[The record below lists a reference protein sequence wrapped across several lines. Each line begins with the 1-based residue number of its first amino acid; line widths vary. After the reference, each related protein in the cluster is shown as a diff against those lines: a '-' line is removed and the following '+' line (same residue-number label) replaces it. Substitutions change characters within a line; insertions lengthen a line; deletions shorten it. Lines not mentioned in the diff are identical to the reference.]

1 MRKAL
6 VTGGTRGIGLSC
18 VEVLTKKGFDVYY
31 TGRNEP
37 VAPFDGFLKADF
49 STREGISDFC
59 ATISDLE
66 IDVLVNNA
74 GVNNPKPL
82 SEIDFPDIDWAFNIN
97 LIAPL
102 NITKTVVPHM
112 IQNKWGRV
120 INIGS
125 ILGEISREFR
135 SIYSITKSGLV
146 GMTRA
151 HSAEFAKFGVLV
163 NCVAPGYLD
172 TDLTRKN
179 LGPLGM
185 QEISKQIPV
194 GHLGSPR
201 DIAEIVSYLA
211 SESSSF
217 ITGQVF
223 TVDGGFLA
231 V

>member
-18 VEVLTKKGFDVYY
+18 VEILTKRGFDVYY
-31 TGRNEP
+31 TGRSEP
-37 VAPFDGFLKADF
+37 TDSFGGFLKADF

-59 ATISDLE
+59 SKITEIK

-82 SEIDFPDIDWAFNIN
+82 SEINFPDIDWAFNIN

-102 NITKTVVPHM
+102 MITKAVIPHM
-112 IQNKWGRV
+112 IENNWGRV

-172 TDLTRKN
+172 TDLTRTN
-179 LGPLGM
+179 LGPQGM
-185 QEISKQIPV
+185 QDISKQIPV
-194 GHLGSPR
+194 GHLGVPK
-201 DIAEIVSYLA
+201 DIAEIVSFLA

-217 ITGQVF
+217 ITGQVL

>member
-1 MRKAL
+1 MRRAL

-18 VEVLTKKGFDVYY
+18 VEILTKSGFEVFY
-31 TGRNEP
+31 TGRSEP
-37 VAPFDGFLKADF
+37 ENAVSGFIKADF
-49 STREGISDFC
+49 SSRESISDFC
-59 ATISDLE
+59 SRLSEFKFDI
-66 IDVLVNNA
+66 LVNNA

-82 SEIDFPDIDWAFNIN
+82 FEIDFPDIDWAFNIN

-102 NITKTVVPHM
+102 IITKTVVPHM
-112 IQNKWGRV
+112 IKNNWGRV

-125 ILGEISREFR
+125 ILGEVSREFR
-135 SIYSITKSGLV
+135 SIYSMTKSGIV

-179 LGPLGM
+179 LGTSGM

-201 DIAEIVSYLA
+201 DIAEIVRYLA
-211 SESSSF
+211 SDSSAF

-223 TVDGGFLA
+223 TIDGGFLA

>member
-18 VEVLTKKGFDVYY
+18 VEILTKRGFDVYY
-31 TGRNEP
+31 TGRSKP
-37 VAPFDGFLKADF
+37 IDSFGGFLKADF

-59 ATISDLE
+59 SKISE
-66 IDVLVNNA
+66 IKIDVLVNNA

-82 SEIDFPDIDWAFNIN
+82 SDIDFPDIDWAFNIN
-97 LIAPL
+97 VIAPL

-112 IQNKWGRV
+112 IDNNWGRV

-223 TVDGGFLA
+223 TIDGGFLA

>member
-18 VEVLTKKGFDVYY
+18 VEILTNRGFDVYY
-31 TGRNEP
+31 TGRSKP
-37 VAPFDGFLKADF
+37 IDSFGGFLKADF

-59 ATISDLE
+59 SKISE
-66 IDVLVNNA
+66 IKIDVLVNNA

-82 SEIDFPDIDWAFNIN
+82 SDIDFPDIDWAFNIN
-97 LIAPL
+97 VIAPL

-112 IQNKWGRV
+112 IDNNWGRV

-223 TVDGGFLA
+223 TVDGGYLG

>member
-1 MRKAL
+1 
-6 VTGGTRGIGLSC
+6 
-18 VEVLTKKGFDVYY
+18 
-31 TGRNEP
+31 
-37 VAPFDGFLKADF
+37 LKADF
-49 STREGISDFC
+49 SSREGISEFC
-59 ATISDLE
+59 SEISELE

-74 GVNNPKPL
+74 GVNNPIPL
-82 SEIDFPDIDWAFNIN
+82 SNIEFPDIDWAFNIN
-97 LIAPL
+97 VIAPL

-112 IQNKWGRV
+112 IDNNWGRV

>member
-18 VEVLTKKGFDVYY
+18 VEILTKRGFDVYY
-31 TGRNEP
+31 TGRSEP
-37 VAPFDGFLKADF
+37 VDSFGGFLKADF

-59 ATISDLE
+59 LKISE
-66 IDVLVNNA
+66 IKIDVLVNNA

-102 NITKTVVPHM
+102 SITKTVVPHM
-112 IQNKWGRV
+112 IDNNWGRV

-223 TVDGGFLA
+223 TVDGGYLG

>member
-18 VEVLTKKGFDVYY
+18 VELLTEQGFDVYY
-31 TGRNEP
+31 TGRNEQ
-37 VAPFDGFLKADF
+37 ATGFNGFLKADF
-49 STREGISDFC
+49 SSREGISEFC
-59 ATISDLE
+59 SKISELE

-82 SEIDFPDIDWAFNIN
+82 SDIEFPDIDWAFNIN

-102 NITKTVVPHM
+102 NITKAVVPHM
-112 IQNKWGRV
+112 IQNNWGRV

-135 SIYSITKSGLV
+135 SVYSITKSGLV
-146 GMTRA
+146 GMTKA

-194 GHLGSPR
+194 GHLGNPS
-201 DIAEIVSYLA
+201 DIAEIVSFLA
-211 SESSSF
+211 SDSSAF
-217 ITGQVF
+217 ISGQVF
-223 TVDGGFLA
+223 TVDGGYLG

>member
-18 VEVLTKKGFDVYY
+18 VQNLTKHGFDVYY
-31 TGRNEP
+31 TGRSAP
-37 VAPFDGFLKADF
+37 VDSFSRFLKADF

-59 ATISDLE
+59 SKISEIE

-194 GHLGSPR
+194 GHFGSPK
-201 DIAEIVSYLA
+201 DIAEIVCYLA

-223 TVDGGFLA
+223 TVDGGYLG

>member
-18 VEVLTKKGFDVYY
+18 VKLLTEQGFDVYY
-31 TGRNEP
+31 TGRNEQ
-37 VAPFDGFLKADF
+37 ATGFDGFLKADF
-49 STREGISDFC
+49 SSREGISEFC
-59 ATISDLE
+59 LKISELE

-82 SEIDFPDIDWAFNIN
+82 SDIEFPDIDWAFNIN

-102 NITKTVVPHM
+102 KITKAVVPHM
-112 IQNKWGRV
+112 IQNNWGRV

-146 GMTRA
+146 GMTKA
-151 HSAEFAKFGVLV
+151 HSAEFAKSGVLV

-179 LGPLGM
+179 LGPQGIL
-185 QEISKQIPV
+185 EISKQIPV

-201 DIAEIVSYLA
+201 DIAEIVCYLA

-223 TVDGGFLA
+223 TVDGGYLG

>member
-18 VEVLTKKGFDVYY
+18 VEILTKRGFDVYY
-31 TGRNEP
+31 TGRSEP
-37 VAPFDGFLKADF
+37 VDSFNGFFKADF

-59 ATISDLE
+59 SKISEFE

-102 NITKTVVPHM
+102 NITKTVVPYM
-112 IQNKWGRV
+112 IANNWGRV

-151 HSAEFAKFGVLV
+151 HSAEFAKSGVLV

>member
-18 VEVLTKKGFDVYY
+18 VELLTEQGFDVYY
-31 TGRNEP
+31 TGRNEQ
-37 VAPFDGFLKADF
+37 ATGFNGFLKADF
-49 STREGISDFC
+49 SSREGISEFC
-59 ATISDLE
+59 SKISKLE

-82 SEIDFPDIDWAFNIN
+82 SDIEFPDIDWAFNIN

-102 NITKTVVPHM
+102 KITKAVVPHM
-112 IQNKWGRV
+112 IQNNWGRV

-146 GMTRA
+146 GMTKA

-194 GHLGSPR
+194 GHLGNPS
-201 DIAEIVSYLA
+201 DIAEIVSFLA
-211 SESSSF
+211 SDSSAF

-223 TVDGGFLA
+223 TVDGGYLG

>member
-1 MRKAL
+1 
-6 VTGGTRGIGLSC
+6 
-18 VEVLTKKGFDVYY
+18 
-31 TGRNEP
+31 
-37 VAPFDGFLKADF
+37 
-49 STREGISDFC
+49 
-59 ATISDLE
+59 
-66 IDVLVNNA
+66 
-74 GVNNPKPL
+74 
-82 SEIDFPDIDWAFNIN
+82 
-97 LIAPL
+97 
-102 NITKTVVPHM
+102 M
-112 IQNKWGRV
+112 IQNNWGRV

-135 SIYSITKSGLV
+135 SIYSITKSGIV

-194 GHLGSPR
+194 GHLGSPK

-217 ITGQVF
+217 TTGQVF

>member
-18 VEVLTKKGFDVYY
+18 VEILTKHGFDVYY
-31 TGRNEP
+31 TGRSKP
-37 VAPFDGFLKADF
+37 IDSFGGFLKADF

-59 ATISDLE
+59 SKISE
-66 IDVLVNNA
+66 IKIDVLVNNA

-97 LIAPL
+97 VIAPL

-112 IQNKWGRV
+112 IDNNWGRV

>member
-1 MRKAL
+1 MRRAL

-18 VEVLTKKGFDVYY
+18 VEILTKHGFDVYY
-31 TGRNEP
+31 TGRSEP
-37 VAPFDGFLKADF
+37 VDSFGEFLKADF
-49 STREGISDFC
+49 STREGISEFC
-59 ATISDLE
+59 SKISEIE

-82 SEIDFPDIDWAFNIN
+82 SEIDFLDIDWAFNIN

-135 SIYSITKSGLV
+135 SIYSITKSGLA

-151 HSAEFAKFGVLV
+151 HSAEFAKSGVLV

-172 TDLTRKN
+172 TDITRKN
-179 LGPLGM
+179 LGPVGM

-201 DIAEIVSYLA
+201 DIAEIVNYLA

>member
-18 VEVLTKKGFDVYY
+18 VKILTERGFDVYY
-31 TGRNEP
+31 TGRNKP
-37 VAPFDGFLKADF
+37 IDSFGGFLKADF

-59 ATISDLE
+59 SKISE
-66 IDVLVNNA
+66 IKIDVLVNNA

-97 LIAPL
+97 VIAPL

-112 IQNKWGRV
+112 INNNWGRV

-135 SIYSITKSGLV
+135 SLYSITKSGLV

-223 TVDGGFLA
+223 TVDGGYLG

>member
-59 ATISDLE
+59 SKISE
-66 IDVLVNNA
+66 IKIDVLVNNA

-112 IQNKWGRV
+112 IDNNWGRV

-217 ITGQVF
+217 TTGQVF

>member
-18 VEVLTKKGFDVYY
+18 VEILTKHGFDVYY
-31 TGRNEP
+31 TGRSKP
-37 VAPFDGFLKADF
+37 IDSFGGFLKADF

-59 ATISDLE
+59 SKISE
-66 IDVLVNNA
+66 IKIDVLVNNA

-97 LIAPL
+97 VIAPL

-112 IQNKWGRV
+112 IDNNWGRV

-211 SESSSF
+211 GESSSF

-223 TVDGGFLA
+223 TVDGGYLG

>member
-18 VEVLTKKGFDVYY
+18 VEILTKRGFDVYY
-31 TGRNEP
+31 TGRSKP
-37 VAPFDGFLKADF
+37 TDSFGGFLKADF

-59 ATISDLE
+59 SKISE
-66 IDVLVNNA
+66 IKIDILVNNA

-82 SEIDFPDIDWAFNIN
+82 SDIDFPDIDWAFNIN
-97 LIAPL
+97 VIAPL

-112 IQNKWGRV
+112 IDNNWGRV

-223 TVDGGFLA
+223 TVDGGYLG

>member
-6 VTGGTRGIGLSC
+6 VTGGTKGIGLSC
-18 VEVLTKKGFDVYY
+18 VELLTEQGFDVYY
-31 TGRNEP
+31 TGRNEQ
-37 VAPFDGFLKADF
+37 ATGFNGFLKADF
-49 STREGISDFC
+49 SSREGISEFC
-59 ATISDLE
+59 SKISELE

-82 SEIDFPDIDWAFNIN
+82 SDIEFQDIDWAFNIN
-97 LIAPL
+97 LVAPL
-102 NITKTVVPHM
+102 KITKTVVPHM
-112 IQNKWGRV
+112 IQNNWGRV

-135 SIYSITKSGLV
+135 SVYSITKSGLV
-146 GMTRA
+146 GMTKA

-194 GHLGSPR
+194 GHLGNPS
-201 DIAEIVSYLA
+201 DIAEIVSFLA
-211 SESSSF
+211 SDSSAF

-223 TVDGGFLA
+223 TVDGGYLG

>member
-1 MRKAL
+1 
-6 VTGGTRGIGLSC
+6 
-18 VEVLTKKGFDVYY
+18 
-31 TGRNEP
+31 
-37 VAPFDGFLKADF
+37 
-49 STREGISDFC
+49 
-59 ATISDLE
+59 
-66 IDVLVNNA
+66 
-74 GVNNPKPL
+74 
-82 SEIDFPDIDWAFNIN
+82 
-97 LIAPL
+97 
-102 NITKTVVPHM
+102 M
-112 IQNKWGRV
+112 IQNKWGRI

-223 TVDGGFLA
+223 TVDGGYLG

>member
-18 VEVLTKKGFDVYY
+18 VKILTERGFDVYY
-31 TGRNEP
+31 TGRNKP
-37 VAPFDGFLKADF
+37 IDSFGGFLKADF

-59 ATISDLE
+59 SKISE
-66 IDVLVNNA
+66 IKIDVLVNNA

-82 SEIDFPDIDWAFNIN
+82 SDIDFPDIDWAFNIN
-97 LIAPL
+97 VIAPL

-112 IQNKWGRV
+112 IDNNWGRV

-223 TVDGGFLA
+223 TVDGGYLG

>member
-18 VEVLTKKGFDVYY
+18 VEILTKRGFDVYY
-31 TGRNEP
+31 TGRSEP
-37 VAPFDGFLKADF
+37 VDSFGGFLKADF
-49 STREGISDFC
+49 STRGGISDFC
-59 ATISDLE
+59 SKISE
-66 IDVLVNNA
+66 IKIDVLVNNA

-112 IQNKWGRV
+112 IDNNWGRV

>member
-18 VEVLTKKGFDVYY
+18 VEILTKRGFDVYY
-31 TGRNEP
+31 TGRSEP
-37 VAPFDGFLKADF
+37 VDSFGGFLKADF

-59 ATISDLE
+59 LKISE
-66 IDVLVNNA
+66 IKIDVLVNNA

-102 NITKTVVPHM
+102 SITKTVVPHM
-112 IQNKWGRV
+112 IDNNWGRV

-146 GMTRA
+146 GMTKA

-223 TVDGGFLA
+223 TIDGGFLA

>member
-18 VEVLTKKGFDVYY
+18 VELLTEQGFDVYY
-31 TGRNEP
+31 TGRNEQ
-37 VAPFDGFLKADF
+37 VTGFSGFLKADF
-49 STREGISDFC
+49 SSREGISKFC
-59 ATISDLE
+59 SKISELE

-82 SEIDFPDIDWAFNIN
+82 SAIDFPDIDLAFNVN
-97 LIAPL
+97 LVAPL
-102 NITKTVVPHM
+102 KITKTLVPHM
-112 IQNKWGRV
+112 IGNNWGRV

-135 SIYSITKSGLV
+135 SVYSITKSGLV
-146 GMTRA
+146 GMTKA

-163 NCVAPGYLD
+163 NCVAPGYID
-172 TDLTRKN
+172 GNLTRKN

-185 QEISKQIPV
+185 EEISKQIPV
-194 GHLGSPR
+194 GHLGIPR
-201 DIAEIVSYLA
+201 DIAEIVRFLA

-223 TVDGGFLA
+223 TVDGGYLG

>member
-18 VEVLTKKGFDVYY
+18 VKILTERGFDVYY
-31 TGRNEP
+31 TGRNKP
-37 VAPFDGFLKADF
+37 IDSFGGFLKADF

-59 ATISDLE
+59 SKIGE
-66 IDVLVNNA
+66 IKIDVLVNNA

-97 LIAPL
+97 VIAPL

-112 IQNKWGRV
+112 IDNNWGRV

-223 TVDGGFLA
+223 TVDGGYLG

>member
-18 VEVLTKKGFDVYY
+18 VKILTERGFDVYY
-31 TGRNEP
+31 TGRNKP
-37 VAPFDGFLKADF
+37 IDSFGGFLKADF

-59 ATISDLE
+59 SKISE
-66 IDVLVNNA
+66 IKIDVLVNNA

-97 LIAPL
+97 VIAPL

-112 IQNKWGRV
+112 IDNNWGRV

-135 SIYSITKSGLV
+135 SLYSITKSGLV

-223 TVDGGFLA
+223 TVDGGYLG

>member
-18 VEVLTKKGFDVYY
+18 VKILTERGFDVYY
-31 TGRNEP
+31 TGRNKP
-37 VAPFDGFLKADF
+37 IDSFGGFLKADF

-59 ATISDLE
+59 SKISE
-66 IDVLVNNA
+66 IKIDVLVNNA

-82 SEIDFPDIDWAFNIN
+82 SDIDFPDIDWAFNIN
-97 LIAPL
+97 VIAPL

-112 IQNKWGRV
+112 IDNNWGRV

-223 TVDGGFLA
+223 TIDGGFLA

>member
-18 VEVLTKKGFDVYY
+18 VEILTNRGFDVYY
-31 TGRNEP
+31 TGRSKP
-37 VAPFDGFLKADF
+37 IDSFGGFLKADF

-59 ATISDLE
+59 SKISE
-66 IDVLVNNA
+66 IKIDVLVNNA

-97 LIAPL
+97 VIAPL

-112 IQNKWGRV
+112 IDNNWGRV

-217 ITGQVF
+217 TTGQVF

>member
-18 VEVLTKKGFDVYY
+18 VELLTKQGFDVYY
-31 TGRNEP
+31 TGRNEQ
-37 VAPFDGFLKADF
+37 ATGFNGFLKADF
-49 STREGISDFC
+49 SSREGISEFC
-59 ATISDLE
+59 LKISELE

-82 SEIDFPDIDWAFNIN
+82 SDIEFPDIDWAFNIN

-102 NITKTVVPHM
+102 KITKAVVPHM
-112 IQNKWGRV
+112 IQNNWGRV

-146 GMTRA
+146 GMTKA
-151 HSAEFAKFGVLV
+151 HSAEFAKSGVLV

-194 GHLGSPR
+194 GHLGNPS
-201 DIAEIVSYLA
+201 DIAEIVSFLA
-211 SESSSF
+211 SDSSAF

-223 TVDGGFLA
+223 TVDGGYLG

>member
-18 VEVLTKKGFDVYY
+18 VEILTKHGFDVYY
-31 TGRNEP
+31 TGRSKP
-37 VAPFDGFLKADF
+37 IDSFGGFLKADF

-59 ATISDLE
+59 SKISE
-66 IDVLVNNA
+66 IKIDVLVNNA

-82 SEIDFPDIDWAFNIN
+82 SDIDFPDIDWAFNIN
-97 LIAPL
+97 VIAPL

-112 IQNKWGRV
+112 IDNNWGRV

-185 QEISKQIPV
+185 QEMSKQIPV

>member
-18 VEVLTKKGFDVYY
+18 VEILTKRGFDVYY
-31 TGRNEP
+31 TGRCEP
-37 VAPFDGFLKADF
+37 VDSFGGFLKADF

-59 ATISDLE
+59 SKISE
-66 IDVLVNNA
+66 IKIDILVNNA

-82 SEIDFPDIDWAFNIN
+82 SDIDFPDIDWAFNIN
-97 LIAPL
+97 VIAPL

-112 IQNKWGRV
+112 IDNNWGRV

-223 TVDGGFLA
+223 TVDGGYLG